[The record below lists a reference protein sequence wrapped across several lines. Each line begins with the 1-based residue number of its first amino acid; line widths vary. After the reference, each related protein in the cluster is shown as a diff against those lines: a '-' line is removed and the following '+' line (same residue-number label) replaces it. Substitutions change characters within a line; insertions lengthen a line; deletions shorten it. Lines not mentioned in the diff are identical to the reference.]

1 MDYIEGVSK
10 HGQYIFISSGISQGF
25 TLHFTVLDA
34 VKNIKKNVISSRG
47 QCISKLLSSIHGK
60 III

>member
-25 TLHFTVLDA
+25 TSHFTVLDA
-34 VKNIKKNVISSRG
+34 VKNIKNVISSRG
-47 QCISKLLSSIHGK
+47 QCISKLLSSIRGK